1 MTDKGCSEM
10 TIQVSELRQ
19 EAKEDSHDLIA
30 RVCFKGRTRDVVF
43 SRFSSES
50 QLFESEPSF
59 DPFLILLLLPAM
71 RVGEAI
77 EIEGEVDDL
86 LLYRVQT
93 LIQDLL
99 QDNVPNLQTVEIH
112 AQARKR
118 GLKQVRSHVATGFS
132 GGVDSMHL
140 LDAAIFRKCV
150 PDEMRV
156 SLLVHNGLGSVTDR
170 GQFENNLQ
178 HTRQWAEALQVEYAG
193 ANCDVE
199 DYYSGLSFA
208 VSHHL
213 RNVAAAL
220 SIAHLHESYLYCS
233 SMDLRTS
240 ARINQSKSLNHVE
253 GHLLPMFN
261 TKQNRFH
268 SFGSEHPRIEK
279 ISQVMANLN
288 LAMGLNVC
296 ARPNHDNSRFINCGR
311 CYKCFPVLL
320 AISEFGDLKSYK
332 EHFDLDSFQKLYVRC
347 MLNMF
352 WRGSRHQGNQF
363 VRHTFRM
370 LRHSKLHQPWWVRF
384 LSKFVP
390 EPLVKSD
397 LNRLRSIA
405 KANHVPPSET

>member
-1 MTDKGCSEM
+1 M
-10 TIQVSELRQ
+10 
-19 EAKEDSHDLIA
+19 
-30 RVCFKGRTRDVVF
+30 GR
-43 SRFSSES
+43 
-50 QLFESEPSF
+50 
-59 DPFLILLLLPAM
+59 
-71 RVGEAI
+71 
-77 EIEGEVDDL
+77 
-86 LLYRVQT
+86 
-93 LIQDLL
+93 
-99 QDNVPNLQTVEIH
+99 
-112 AQARKR
+112 
-118 GLKQVRSHVATGFS
+118 
-132 GGVDSMHL
+132 
-140 LDAAIFRKCV
+140 
-150 PDEMRV
+150 
-156 SLLVHNGLGSVTDR
+156 
-170 GQFENNLQ
+170 
-178 HTRQWAEALQVEYAG
+178 ALQVEYAG

-199 DYYSGLSFA
+199 DYYSGLFA
-208 VSHHL
+208 VSHL

-220 SIAHLHESYLYCS
+220 SIALHDYLYCS
-233 SMDLRTS
+233 SMDPHVGESTNPSHSITLRDTCF
-240 ARINQSKSLNHVE
+240 
-253 GHLLPMFN
+253 PFN